1 MHLTRL
7 ISYSESR
14 GPVDRKTLQQIL
26 VSARDHNMRDEIT
39 GILCYSEKYYL
50 QVLEGAR
57 ELLSRTFQRIAANES
72 HQNLVI
78 VSCMPTDERAFP
90 NWWMAYVNDAD
101 SVAELSIK
109 YSGSSDFR
117 PDLMTAGSLLLFA
130 KDVGANIKARSRP
143 TRPLEVVHI

>member
-14 GPVDRKTLQQIL
+14 GPMDRKTLQHIL
-26 VSARDHNMRDEIT
+26 VAARDHNMRDEIT
-39 GILCYSEKYYL
+39 GILCYSEKYFL

-57 ELLSRTFQRIAANES
+57 ELLSRTFQRISANET
-72 HQNLVI
+72 HQGLVI
-78 VSCMPTDERAFP
+78 VSCLPTDARAFP
-90 NWWMAYVNDAD
+90 NWWMAYINDAE

-117 PDLMTAGSLLLFA
+117 PDLMTADSLLLFA
-130 KDVGANIKARSRP
+130 TDLGSSIKARSRP
-143 TRPLEVVHI
+143 KRPEEVVHI